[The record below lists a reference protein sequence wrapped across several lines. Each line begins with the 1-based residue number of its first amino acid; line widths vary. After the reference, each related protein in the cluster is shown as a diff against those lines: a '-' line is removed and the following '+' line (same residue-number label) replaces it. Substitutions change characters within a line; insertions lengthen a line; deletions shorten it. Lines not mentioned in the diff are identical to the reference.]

1 LTVNMS
7 AAVDWDAPAAAI
19 TAPSVIAPNLTLIG
33 TPCVQINP
41 VMKPTQGPDAVKGNY
56 YARFRRCFHQAASWE
71 LSPTICLCKSSAPK
85 LPIAVIDLFNES
97 NDFHGGPRTRS
108 IAD

>member
-1 LTVNMS
+1 MS
-7 AAVDWDAPAAAI
+7 AAVDWEAPAAAI
-19 TAPSVIAPNLTLIG
+19 KAPSVIAPNLTLIG

-41 VMKPTQGPDAVKGNY
+41 VMKPTQGSGPVKGNY
-56 YARFRRCFHQAASWE
+56 YARFRRCFHQAAPRE
-71 LSPTICLCKSSAPK
+71 LSPAICLYKSSAPK
-85 LPIAVIDLFNES
+85 LPIAATDLFNES